1 MMSGGYNMTV
11 DGTDVYVG
19 SGNVYEDL
27 GLDDADELF
36 AKAELAHRINAI
48 IKERGWTQ
56 TQAAEM
62 LGVSQPNI
70 SLLARG
76 RLSSF
81 SFDRLFKF
89 LNKLGQEVEITTAPR
104 AQDRKQI
111 MARAH

>member
-1 MMSGGYNMTV
+1 MSGGYSVTV
-11 DGTDVYVG
+11 HDTTVYIG

-27 GLDDADELF
+27 GLDDAHELF
-36 AKAELAHRINAI
+36 AKAELAHRINTI
-48 IKERGWTQ
+48 IKEQGWTQ
-56 TQAAEM
+56 SQAASM

-89 LNKLGQEVEITTAPR
+89 LNRLGQEVDITTAPR
-104 AQDRKQI
+104 EPDHKPI
-111 MARAH
+111 MAHAR

>member
-1 MMSGGYNMTV
+1 MGDGYSMTV
-11 DGTDVYVG
+11 NGTDIYVG

-36 AKAELAHRINAI
+36 AKAELAHRINTI

-56 TQAAEM
+56 TQAAAM

-76 RLSSF
+76 RLSNF
-81 SFDRLFKF
+81 SFDRLFRF
-89 LNKLGQEVEITTAPR
+89 LTELGQEVDITTAPR
-104 AQDRKQI
+104 EREHKPI
-111 MARAH
+111 MAHTP